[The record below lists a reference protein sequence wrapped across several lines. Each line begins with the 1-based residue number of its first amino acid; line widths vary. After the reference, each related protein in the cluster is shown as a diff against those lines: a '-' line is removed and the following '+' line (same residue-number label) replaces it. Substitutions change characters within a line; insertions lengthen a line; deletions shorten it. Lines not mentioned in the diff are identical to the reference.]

1 MCLSLPLYFIPP
13 AKSDLNSHQGES
25 YNVSQQSLLR
35 NDTLLEYQDAL
46 KSNISDSAVPY
57 SGMRLQ
63 CGGSGTDLTSS
74 SQRAALCFLQELIR
88 DGSVLS
94 QDKIDTLCTSL
105 EPMNLTLIS
114 NECFINVP
122 YENDPKNCDHI
133 LKGSQKI
140 KNGNISP
147 KIISCQQSPTN
158 DVHYISWCLEC
169 SDAIL
174 NSTEGVQKTVGQKF
188 SSTFWAYFWV
198 YFVCVWIKHPVY
210 AMINAVVY
218 SSHGE
223 ERRNQW
229 GKQRLWGKYSK
240 VMWREIN

>member
-1 MCLSLPLYFIPP
+1 MCLSLPLYFIPN
-13 AKSDLNSHQGES
+13 ATSDLNSHQGES
-25 YNVSQQSLLR
+25 YNSSQQSLLL
-35 NDTLLEYQDAL
+35 NDSFLEYQDTI
-46 KSNISDSAVPY
+46 KSNTSYSAAPY

-63 CGGSGTDLTSS
+63 CGGSGTNPTRS
-74 SQRAALCFLQELIR
+74 SQRAALCLLQELIR
-88 DGSVLS
+88 DRSVLS
-94 QDKIDTLCTSL
+94 QEEIDTLCTHL

-114 NECFINVP
+114 NECVINVP
-122 YENDPKNCDHI
+122 VENDPKNCDHI
-133 LKGSQKI
+133 LKGSQNI
-140 KNGNISP
+140 NNENISP
-147 KIISCQQSPTN
+147 KIISCQQSPTS

-169 SDAIL
+169 SNTSL
-174 NSTEGVQKTVGQKF
+174 NSTKGVQKVVGQKF

-240 VMWREIN
+240 GMWR